1 VMPHLNNDELE
12 VLRMVLSGWHTW
24 TPEQVHQLRD
34 LDGGLRPLSLLDYWK
49 DTIK

>member
-1 VMPHLNNDELE
+1 M
-12 VLRMVLSGWHTW
+12 
-24 TPEQVHQLRD
+24 HQLRD